1 MSMAFFYTVLTLI
14 SLSLIPIPVGF
25 LLTCCDL
32 NVFLSQLKCK
42 DKMLINNGL
51 IPKDLKCEVYS
62 KRVTFN
68 YNNQPFIVY
77 IMLPN
82 RKRYIIDHNEAIL
95 IHCYNVQNK
104 GISLNELEN
113 MLEQA
118 VNFYDVGYCRF
129 CWRYVF

>member
-1 MSMAFFYTVLTLI
+1 MAFFYTVLTLI
-14 SLSLIPIPVGF
+14 SLSLIPIPIAF
-25 LLTCCDL
+25 LLTYCDL

-42 DKMLINNGL
+42 DKMLINSGL

-82 RKRYIIDHNEAIL
+82 RKQYIIDHNEAIL

-104 GISLNELEN
+104 GISLNELED
-113 MLEQA
+113 MLEKA